1 MDIYKLDYYREGKIK
16 MEKLLKLF
24 FFTISFV
31 TVFIFSPLIK
41 DWFINITNVNQFQR
55 VDEVQVPLTEHTDTK
70 SAASFSV
77 IEYIG
82 KSEQDV
88 IKVYGKPSRKV
99 PSQYDY
105 DWLIYDK
112 DPANYIQ
119 FGILNGTV
127 VTVYVAGNKVNVS
140 PFLIGSHYEE
150 SIDHVNLHEKLSFSL
165 LNNEYTFKLSTT
177 DLHERPLVAVND
189 SYAQLYFD
197 RFTGSLLGVR
207 FLSPETLVKQRPY
220 ELVYSGKL
228 ISSKPLNEAKQ
239 AIIDREEEKQIFN
252 LTNVYRKRM
261 NLSTLKWNKEAA
273 KVALGHSKDMVE
285 NKYFDHHSSLYG
297 SLADRLNDADVPYRL
312 AGENISANY
321 VDGIASVYGWI
332 NSKGHRV
339 NMYKKDY
346 TTLGVGAYKKY
357 YTQNFIK

>member
-1 MDIYKLDYYREGKIK
+1 

-24 FFTISFV
+24 FFTISFI
-31 TVFIFSPLIK
+31 TVFMFSPLIK
-41 DWFINITNVNQFQR
+41 GWFSNITTVKHFQR
-55 VDEVQVPLTEHTDTK
+55 ANEVNLPMIEHTDIK
-70 SAASFSV
+70 SAKYSV
-77 IEYIG
+77 SQYIG
-82 KSEQDV
+82 KREQD
-88 IKVYGKPSRKV
+88 ILKIYGKPTRKV

-112 DPANYIQ
+112 DPSKYIQ
-119 FGILNGTV
+119 FGVLNGKI
-127 VTVYVAGNKVNVS
+127 VTVFVAGNSIDVS

-150 SIDHVNLHEKLSFSL
+150 SIDNVSLHEQVSFSI
-165 LNNEYTFKLSTT
+165 LNNQYTFKLSTT
-177 DLHERPLVAVND
+177 DLHERPLVSLDNN
-189 SYAQLYFD
+189 SFAQLYFD

-207 FLSPETLVKQRPY
+207 FISPETLIKQRPY

-228 ISSKPLNEAKQ
+228 INAKTLNTSHQ
-239 AIIDREEEKQIFN
+239 TIVDREEERQIFN

-261 NLSTLKWNKEAA
+261 NLTTLKWNKEAA
-273 KVALGHSKDMVE
+273 KVALGHSKDMVKH
-285 NKYFDHHSSLYG
+285 KYFDHYSNLYG
-297 SLADRLNDADVPYRL
+297 SLADRLNDANVAYRL

-339 NMYKKDY
+339 NMYKKEY
-346 TTLGVGAYKKY
+346 TSLGVGAYNKY

>member
-1 MDIYKLDYYREGKIK
+1 

-24 FFTISFV
+24 FFTTSFIA
-31 TVFIFSPLIK
+31 VFVFSPLVI
-41 DWFINITNVNQFQR
+41 DWFTNFTSMKEFKR
-55 VDEVQVPLTEHTDTK
+55 VEEVQLPMIEHIDTK
-70 SAASFSV
+70 SVTYSV
-77 IEYIG
+77 SLYIG
-82 KSEQDV
+82 KYEKDV
-88 IKVYGKPSRKV
+88 LKNYGKPTRKV

-112 DPANYIQ
+112 DPSNYIQ
-119 FGILNGTV
+119 FGIQNSKV
-127 VTVYVAGNKVNVS
+127 VTVFAAGNKIDVS

-150 SIDHVNLHEKLSFSL
+150 SIDNIDLHENVSFFILS
-165 LNNEYTFKLSTT
+165 NQYTFKLTST
-177 DLHERPLVAVND
+177 DLHERPLVPVNN
-189 SYAQLYFD
+189 SFAQLYFD

-207 FLSPETLVKQRPY
+207 FNSPETLIKQRPY

-228 ISSKPLNEAKQ
+228 LNAKPLDDTKQ
-239 AIIDREEEKQIFN
+239 SIVDREEEKQIFN
-252 LTNVYRKRM
+252 LTNVYRNRL
-261 NLSTLKWNKEAA
+261 NLSTLKWNKEAS
-273 KVALGHSKDMVE
+273 KVAFGHSIDMVN
-285 NKYFDHHSSLYG
+285 NKYFDHHSKLYG
-297 SLADRLNDADVPYRL
+297 SLGDRLNDARVPYRL

-346 TTLGVGAYKKY
+346 TSLGVGAYKKY